1 MRTRSEGAEQKNPA
15 RRTTDRRSGFER
27 RLISS
32 ERNGSQH
39 HLSWEDQ
46 RAQYWTRL
54 LFCALALI
62 YFNSG
67 GAAQVRAWVSLPTV
81 SAVMSIYGLE
91 ILFFMWHATR
101 VPHAPWRQRLTMWV
115 DIAVASFAVL
125 ADSTLSS
132 PGFLVYLMVILG
144 NGMRYGLRLFGEAVI
159 GSLGAAV
166 LVVSL
171 RLQDYMGI
179 FSVSAIFFL
188 VFFTIIVL
196 YSYSLTAKIERG
208 RVKLAHERNIDALTG
223 LLNRRALI
231 ERAAHL
237 FQASAAQGG
246 EVVVMFAD
254 LDRFKAVNDTHG
266 HHVGDRVLAGV
277 AGRLLEAVRGI
288 DLVARYGG
296 DEFIL
301 ILPST
306 TREGG
311 DIVAQRVR
319 QIIEDWA
326 RENGIDFSV
335 SIGMGKFPDHG
346 ADIETVIDAV
356 DKAMYRSKLVHG
368 RGGILHVDG
377 EETPNN
383 TASSGPRMD
392 PDSPAPDLPPKS
404 NLA

>member
-1 MRTRSEGAEQKNPA
+1 MRNRSDGEGQESPA
-15 RRTTDRRSGFER
+15 RRIADRRSGFER
-27 RLISS
+27 RGDPSD
-32 ERNGSQH
+32 RDGPQH
-39 HLSWEDQ
+39 RLSWEDQ

-54 LFCALALI
+54 LFCILALV
-62 YFNSG
+62 YFNFG
-67 GAAQVRAWVSLPTV
+67 GEAQVRSWVSLSTV
-81 SAVMSIYGLE
+81 TVVMSIYGIE

-115 DIAVASFAVL
+115 DIAAASFAVL

-171 RLQDYMGI
+171 RLFDYVSI

-208 RVKLAHERNIDALTG
+208 RAKLAHERDIDELTG

-231 ERAAHL
+231 ERASHL
-237 FQASAAQGG
+237 FQSSKARGG
-246 EVVVMFAD
+246 EIVVLFAD
-254 LDRFKAVNDTHG
+254 LDGFKAVNDTHG
-266 HHVGDRVLAGV
+266 HHFGDRVLAAV
-277 AGRLLEAVRGI
+277 AGRILDIVRDV

-301 ILPST
+301 ILPGT
-306 TREGG
+306 AREGG
-311 DIVAQRVR
+311 ELVAQRVR
-319 QIIEDWA
+319 QVINDWA
-326 RENGIDFSV
+326 RDNDVDVSV
-335 SIGMGKFPDHG
+335 SIGMGEYPAHG
-346 ADIETVIDAV
+346 ADVESVIASV

-368 RGGILHVDG
+368 RGGILHVDVEQG
-377 EETPNN
+377 AAKT
-383 TASSGPRMD
+383 D
-392 PDSPAPDLPPKS
+392 PGSRAIH
-404 NLA
+404 